1 MTTETQ
7 FFDLCGVVRDN
18 YKRKMQKASKDY
30 EQKLAEIREKY
41 KGGFAQEE
49 SRKAKQHFEEIR
61 QTLTEEAQKSVLDAF
76 GEAEIKEKA
85 RVSCFTVAS
94 DKMRA
99 LDALQGVP
107 ISREEFALIA
117 ENCAGCGY
125 WVQSKLRKIAEENGI
140 MQAPGLDATFSEK
153 MEALQ
158 TARDRLLEYIEKA
171 DFDKPDFSVTDTAL
185 RSLESRF
192 SNGFQHYGMS
202 AEKSAGLVL
211 DKAKKTGD
219 TVAAALIVKNALE
232 TAEDAVKAEIIKQL
246 HGSYWESVKEYGVNA
261 VIDRMQKKE
270 KTSAK
275 EALALVTDA
284 RLAGEVAKLTEA
296 ERDAARY
303 GSGIYPENTGSA
315 RKIDKQ
321 GLEFLKTE
329 EGRQMVA
336 RFERVQEDV
345 KRRAEDRKK
354 EADARAELGA

>member
-7 FFDLCGVVRDN
+7 YFDLCGVVRDN

-41 KGGFAQEE
+41 KGSFAQEE
-49 SRKAKQHFEEIR
+49 SKKAKQHFEEIR
-61 QTLTEEAQKSVLDAF
+61 QTLTEEAHKGVLDAYQ
-76 GEAEIKEKA
+76 EAEIKERA
-85 RVSCFTVAS
+85 RVGCFTIAA

-107 ISREEFALIA
+107 ISREEFEIIA
-117 ENCAGCGY
+117 DSCAGAGY

-153 MEALQ
+153 MQALQ
-158 TARDRLLEYIEKA
+158 TARDWMLEYIEKA
-171 DFDKPDFSVTDTAL
+171 DFDTPNMSVTDTAL
-185 RSLESRF
+185 RNLERDF
-192 SNGFQHYGMS
+192 SNGFTHYNLS
-202 AEKSAGLVL
+202 PEKSAGLVL
-211 DKAKKTGD
+211 DRAKRTGD
-219 TVAAALIVKNALE
+219 IREAALIVKNALE
-232 TAEDAVKAEIIKQL
+232 TAEDAVKAALVNQL
-246 HGSYWESVKEYGVNA
+246 QGSFWESVKDYGVGA

-329 EGRQMVA
+329 EGRAMVA
-336 RFERVQEDV
+336 RFERVEADV
-345 KRRAEDRKK
+345 KHRAEDRKA
-354 EADARAELGA
+354 EAEARAELGA